1 MDGPIP
7 VQLVVE
13 DPLSEAVVRRLL
25 QDLPIAI
32 GACYGRQGFGYIRKK
47 IGAFNHAAKVCPF
60 LVLTDLDTRECAAA
74 LIREW
79 LPQHRHPN
87 LLFRV
92 AVREVESWL
101 LADPAG
107 LAAFLGIASRII
119 PTDPDSLD
127 DPKRTLIDLTR
138 TSRKRDLREAI
149 VPRPG
154 STAAIGPDY
163 NGALAGFVAQNWN
176 PVEAG
181 RRSDSLRRF
190 RIAVESFRP
199 RWP

>member
-25 QDLPIAI
+25 QDLPVTI
-32 GACYGRQGFGYIRKK
+32 GACYGRQGFGYIQKK
-47 IGAFNHAAKVCPF
+47 IGAFNHAAKACPF
-60 LVLTDLDTRECAAA
+60 LVLTDLDTAECAAA
-74 LIREW
+74 LIRAW
-79 LPQHRHPN
+79 LPARRHPN

-101 LADPAG
+101 LADGSGMAR
-107 LAAFLGIASRII
+107 FLGIAGHRI
-119 PTDPDSLD
+119 PGNTDDLA
-127 DPKRTLIDLTR
+127 DPKQTLINLAR
-138 TSRKRDLREAI
+138 NSRNRDRREAI

-154 STAAIGPDY
+154 STAAVGPDY
-163 NGALAGFVAQNWN
+163 NGARAGFVARDWD
-176 PVEAG
+176 PVEAS

-190 RIAVESFRP
+190 LAAVERFRP
-199 RWP
+199 RRS